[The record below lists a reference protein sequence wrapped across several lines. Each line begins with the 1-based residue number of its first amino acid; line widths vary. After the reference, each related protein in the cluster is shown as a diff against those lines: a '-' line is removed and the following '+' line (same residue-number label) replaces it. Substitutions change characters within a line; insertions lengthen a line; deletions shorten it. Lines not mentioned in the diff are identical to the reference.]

1 MSKKDDGIEE
11 KRQTVASSWTLF
23 RNIMK
28 LYEKMLRAV
37 CEKHALSTA
46 EADVIGFLKNH
57 RDKDT
62 AAEISEIRL
71 MSKGAVSK
79 AVDALMKKGLLR
91 RHPDDIDRRKIH
103 LKLTEEAGPI
113 VADIDQ
119 MQSDFRQRLFT
130 GFSPEEIRLYKSFEA
145 RLYENAKK
153 EIRKEI

>member
-11 KRQTVASSWTLF
+11 KRQTFVNSWTLF
-23 RNIMK
+23 RSIMK
-28 LYEKMLRAV
+28 FYEKMMRTV
-37 CEKHALSTA
+37 CEKHALNTA
-46 EADVIGFLKNH
+46 EVNVIGFLKNH

-79 AVDALMKKGLLR
+79 AVDSLMKKGLLR

-103 LKLTEEAGPI
+103 LKLTEEAGP
-113 VADIDQ
+113 VVVDIDQ
-119 MQSDFRQRLFT
+119 MQSDFRQRLFM

-145 RLYENAKK
+145 RLYENTKR
-153 EIRKEI
+153 ELRKEI